1 MSEHARAVVLFGP
14 PGSGKGT
21 QAKILIQRWGVP
33 HISTGDM
40 LRAHIASGDS
50 IGSEVSALMRS
61 GGLVPDAMVN
71 LLVKRRLA
79 QPDCARG
86 FILDGFPRTAQQAGT
101 LEGWLEPLGIR
112 ELVIY
117 LAVDYNVIISRLA
130 GRRQCA
136 LCGAL
141 YNVVFNPPKIEGL
154 CDVDGRALF
163 TRDDDAEHVIRQRLE
178 AYERQTKPLLEYFCG
193 NGRRVVEVVAGDE
206 PPAVLADKICRT
218 VEAE

>member
-1 MSEHARAVVLFGP
+1 MGSGVRAVLLFGP

-21 QAKILIQRWGVP
+21 QAKLLMERWQVP

-40 LRAHIASGDS
+40 LRAHLESGDS
-50 IGSEVSALMRS
+50 IGREIGALMRS

-79 QPDCARG
+79 QPDCDKG
-86 FILDGFPRTAQQAGT
+86 FILDGFPRTAQQAET
-101 LEGWLEPLGIR
+101 LDGWLEPAGIR
-112 ELVIY
+112 EVVIY
-117 LAVDYNVIISRLA
+117 LAVDYNVIISRLT

-141 YNVVFNPPKIEGL
+141 YNVVSNPPKVEGI
-154 CDVDGRALF
+154 CDADDRALF
-163 TRDDDAEHVIRQRLE
+163 TRDDDHEHVIRQRLE
-178 AYERQTKPLLEYFCG
+178 AYDRQTKPLLEYFQG
-193 NGRRVVEVVAGDE
+193 KGRRIVEVMARDE
-206 PPAVLADKICRT
+206 SPAVLADKICRA